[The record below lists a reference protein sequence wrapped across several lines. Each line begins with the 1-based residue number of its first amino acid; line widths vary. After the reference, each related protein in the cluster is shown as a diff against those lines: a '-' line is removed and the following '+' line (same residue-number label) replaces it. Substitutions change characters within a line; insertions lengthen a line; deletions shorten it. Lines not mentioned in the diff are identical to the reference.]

1 MNEGKQY
8 RIPEPS
14 LKRLP
19 RYLYYLKQLRESGL
33 LTISGPMIGKALN
46 CDPTQVVKD
55 IAFTGASGRP
65 RVGYSIPE
73 LVNSI
78 ENALGFD
85 HENEAFLVGAGHL
98 GMALMSYPRFA
109 DYGLRIIAAF
119 DCNPEKIGRSRSGIN
134 VIHVDKFADMAA
146 RLQVQIGILT
156 TPAEAAQQACD
167 MMVASGIRAI
177 WNLTPTE
184 LEVPEELVVQNTS
197 MYANVAVLLQS
208 LKLKDNQRNL

>member
-1 MNEGKQY
+1 
-8 RIPEPS
+8 
-14 LKRLP
+14 
-19 RYLYYLKQLRESGL
+19 
-33 LTISGPMIGKALN
+33 MIGKALN